1 MKKYLLFFSLIMIS
15 VSALHAQKAA
25 KTDFNKIGETIVDF
39 KSGSGTVTI
48 TGGAYK
54 ALRLTT
60 DAPVHIESL
69 TVVYQNG
76 APENI
81 PVRYDFKPGIQSRDI
96 NLQGT
101 KNNIKEVDFVY
112 KQVVKTNA
120 DKATVEV
127 FGTK

>member
-1 MKKYLLFFSLIMIS
+1 MIS

-25 KTDFNKIGETIVDF
+25 KTSFNKIGETTVDF
-39 KSGSGTVTI
+39 KSAGGAVTI

-69 TVVYQNG
+69 TVVYQDG

-96 NLQGT
+96 NLQGA

-120 DKATVEV
+120 NKVTVEI